1 MNKSE
6 EGIVAFLYINNFVVV
21 VLDITEDGEMMV
33 VREVSSFDL
42 ELIEDFIM
50 MNSLCMNLL
59 KYRILQFVFQMM
71 VVFEQLLVK
80 AIPMILD
87 MNINLNL
94 YV

>member
-21 VLDITEDGEMMV
+21 VLDITENGEMMV
-33 VREVSSFDL
+33 MREVSSFDL

-50 MNSLCMNLL
+50 MNSLCMNLF
-59 KYRILQFVFQMM
+59 KYRILQLVFQMM
-71 VVFEQLLVK
+71 VVMEQLLVK